1 MCFLELFT
9 NVEKVDLG
17 TGHHD
22 ADQRSVVC
30 AETLQRS
37 TIDSVFIQ
45 KYSVHRH
52 KRLIHLLYLASKA
65 VTLSSRPRSYN

>member
-9 NVEKVDLG
+9 NVEKVDLA

-30 AETLQRS
+30 AKALQRRSTETLL
-37 TIDSVFIQ
+37 F
-45 KYSVHRH
+45 
-52 KRLIHLLYLASKA
+52 
-65 VTLSSRPRSYN
+65 